1 MGMIVF
7 RRPSRG
13 EEHGTLL
20 GQGVGGR
27 EPGRTL
33 SSHIDITGI
42 LVGRF
47 LRKNDNVHSFID
59 IA

>member
-1 MGMIVF
+1 MAMIVF

-20 GQGVGGR
+20 GQGVEGR
-27 EPGRTL
+27 EPGGTL

-47 LRKNDNVHSFID
+47 QRKKDNVHSFID